1 MQSQRNQGQWSR
13 GEKPLLC
20 LPDTLATLQVP
31 LCASCSC
38 LITRPVALLLRK
50 GQKWAPGPF
59 TRAIQTLGTKGAR
72 THSHQG
78 PGCSLGDQGTEL
90 LSLHSCWQSMR
101 FNQLPWEICPVKHR
115 QLAQTGIRAT
125 QSWNSSLT
133 PDPVFQAQRVGDT
146 CVCSPDQCVDRK
158 NVQASSEMVF
168 HSLFW
173 VYSAESEAG
182 LQRWK
187 WRYKMTIFITA
198 FLGSWFFFGLLWYVV
213 AYIHK
218 DLPEFHPP
226 ANHTP
231 CVEHINGL
239 TSAFLFSLE
248 TQVTIGYGFRCVTEQ
263 CGTAIFLLIF
273 QSILGVI
280 INSFMCGAILAKI
293 SRPKKRAKTITFS
306 KNAVISK
313 RGGKLCLLI
322 RVANLRK
329 SLLIGSHI
337 YGKLLRTTI
346 TPEGETIILDQI
358 NINFVVDAGNENLF
372 FISPLTIYH
381 VIDHTSPFFHMAAE
395 TLPQQDF
402 ELVVFLD
409 GTVEATSA
417 TCQVRTSYVP
427 EEVLWG
433 YRFAPIVSKTK
444 EGKYRVDFHNFSKT
458 VEVETPHCAMCL
470 YNEKD
475 ARAKVRRGYDNPNF
489 VLSEVNETDDT
500 KM

>member
-1 MQSQRNQGQWSR
+1 MFAYLQKQLNTHFAEHQRRRARLVSKDGRCNIEFGNVEEESR
-13 GEKPLLC
+13 
-20 LPDTLATLQVP
+20 LA
-31 LCASCSC
+31 
-38 LITRPVALLLRK
+38 
-50 GQKWAPGPF
+50 F
-59 TRAIQTLGTKGAR
+59 
-72 THSHQG
+72 
-78 PGCSLGDQGTEL
+78 
-90 LSLHSCWQSMR
+90 
-101 FNQLPWEICPVKHR
+101 
-115 QLAQTGIRAT
+115 LADIWTTI
-125 QSWNSSLT
+125 L
-133 PDPVFQAQRVGDT
+133 D
-146 CVCSPDQCVDRK
+146 
-158 NVQASSEMVF
+158 
-168 HSLFW
+168 L
-173 VYSAESEAG
+173 
-182 LQRWK
+182 K
-187 WRYKMTIFITA
+187 WRYKMTIFISA
-198 FLGSWFFFGLLWYVV
+198 FLGSWFLFGLLWYAV
-213 AYIHK
+213 AYLHK
-218 DLPEFHPP
+218 DLPEFSPS

-231 CVEHINGL
+231 CVENINGM

-263 CGTAIFLLIF
+263 CCTAIFLLVI

-306 KNAVISK
+306 KKAVISK

-337 YGKLLRTTI
+337 YGKLLKTTV

-358 NINFVVDAGNENLF
+358 NIEFVVDAGNENLF
-372 FISPLTIYH
+372 FVSPLTIYH
-381 VIDHTSPFFHMAAE
+381 VIDKSSPFFEMSFE
-395 TLPQQDF
+395 TLLQHEF

-417 TCQVRTSYVP
+417 TCQVRTSYIP

-444 EGKYRVDFHNFSKT
+444 EGKYRVDFSNFSKT
-458 VEVETPHCAMCL
+458 VEVETPHCAFCL

-475 ARAKVRRGYDNPNF
+475 ARAKLKKGYENPGF
-489 VLSEVNETDDT
+489 VLMEPTETTET

>member
-1 MQSQRNQGQWSR
+1 ML
-13 GEKPLLC
+13 KH
-20 LPDTLATLQVP
+20 
-31 LCASCSC
+31 
-38 LITRPVALLLRK
+38 LRK
-50 GQKWAPGPF
+50 WFVMHLFQQSRQ
-59 TRAIQTLGTKGAR
+59 RARLVSKDGRCNIEFGNVEA
-72 THSHQG
+72 
-78 PGCSLGDQGTEL
+78 
-90 LSLHSCWQSMR
+90 QSR
-101 FNQLPWEICPVKHR
+101 LIF
-115 QLAQTGIRAT
+115 
-125 QSWNSSLT
+125 
-133 PDPVFQAQRVGDT
+133 F
-146 CVCSPDQCVDRK
+146 VDIWTT
-158 NVQASSEMVF
+158 V
-168 HSLFW
+168 LD
-173 VYSAESEAG
+173 
-182 LQRWK
+182 LK

-198 FLGSWFFFGLLWYVV
+198 FLGSWFLFGLLWYVV
-213 AYIHK
+213 AYVHK
-218 DLPEFHPP
+218 DLPEFHPSV
-226 ANHTP
+226 NHTP
-231 CVEHINGL
+231 CVENINGM

-248 TQVTIGYGFRCVTEQ
+248 TQVTIGYGFRCVTEK
-263 CGTAIFLLIF
+263 CATAIFLLIC

-329 SLLIGSHI
+329 SLLISSHI
-337 YGKLLRTTI
+337 YGKLLKTTV
-346 TPEGETIILDQI
+346 TPEGETIILDQT

-381 VIDHTSPFFHMAAE
+381 IIDHNSPFFHMAAE

-409 GTVEATSA
+409 GTVESTSA

-433 YRFAPIVSKTK
+433 YRFLPIVSKTK

-475 ARAKVRRGYDNPNF
+475 TRARIKRGYDNPNF
-489 VLSEVNETDDT
+489 ILSEVNETDDT